1 MDDDRKR
8 MINVFQALGSE
19 PRLKILENLARKNYS
34 TKELSELLKKT
45 PSTISKHLR
54 ILKDLG
60 IVWFSN
66 RNGNSIYYL
75 KRKDIFELVDRTRE
89 ILRRNK

>member
-19 PRLKILENLARKNYS
+19 PRLKILENLARKNYT
-34 TKELSELLKKT
+34 TKELSELLRKT

-60 IVWFSN
+60 IVWFLN
-66 RNGNSIYYL
+66 HDGNSIYYL
-75 KRKDIFELVDRTRE
+75 KRKDIFELVGKTRE

>member
-19 PRLKILENLARKNYS
+19 PRLKILENLARKNYT
-34 TKELSELLKKT
+34 TKELSELLQKT

-60 IVWFSN
+60 IVWFLN
-66 RNGNSIYYL
+66 HDGNSIYYL